1 MATADYQGLD
11 LTDNFGSKFQEDRKD
26 ISSRLGKRTEEEI
39 REEHRTLR
47 VLRKLEGHQSQIIQ
61 VLSSIERVVCRTTSN
76 EGQEIDNH
84 PLDQS
89 DKSVDA
95 SSLNVETT
103 QEKKQIAELSQ
114 QLDETKKTITNFNK
128 TVEDNEKQID
138 VLKGEVRQLSEEKD
152 QLSGDSETNK
162 ARLEELQ
169 KKVTDKNEKIK
180 KIEEEKSTLIK
191 SIEENNGAVT
201 ALTIQ
206 LEYKTNLAQLEW
218 QLHQMSDTVERYSAL
233 QERCSCLEREID
245 TKSAEVDYLNREK
258 DDVYAEMN
266 AQRHLQEDHSVEL
279 KQKIDENAILRRQLS
294 EKETR
299 LILLVE
305 EKTGA
310 KYEIE
315 RLEKE
320 MKKER
325 DQYAET
331 LELATKGK
339 ESSTD
344 IAKKH
349 KELDDAKREIE
360 KFKIEKE
367 EEKAKK
373 KVELDEA
380 SSEMAL
386 VLEQLA
392 TADSALLEGAE
403 ASKKKQE
410 ELDLAKKEIE
420 QLRKAVKREEDEK
433 EKKTVELDEASFEIA
448 TLQDRLARLE
458 YALSAGAL
466 PPQRSYDTP
475 VKINIK
481 AKGERT
487 CDVQGM
493 VCTGQGIFVL
503 TDWDNKTLKAVDIIG
518 KSVLSVL
525 QLDASP
531 FDITQLKANLLAVTL
546 PEARQIVLV
555 QLLSNGNLNVFETIS
570 VTEKCFGIAVLDPGH
585 IIVVNSNVEVYD
597 LQGNR
602 SDILVDMRDESMKDE
617 FEELQYVAFGNN
629 LLYLTDWEQN
639 SVTCMSMDKGIK
651 HQFQF
656 TEEILHDHGAPLGLA
671 VSSTGAVFVR
681 CRKGVY
687 QLDGDLQNG
696 RSLARR
702 LPRGVCLAYSD
713 WDQKVLV
720 AYTNSNI
727 VIEMAVNHS

>member
-1 MATADYQGLD
+1 MATADVEGSD
-11 LTDNFGSKFQEDRKD
+11 LKDTSNSGPKGHDRTNGSA
-26 ISSRLGKRTEEEI
+26 RLGKRTEEEI

-180 KIEEEKSTLIK
+180 KIEEEK
-191 SIEENNGAVT
+191 
-201 ALTIQ
+201 
-206 LEYKTNLAQLEW
+206 
-218 QLHQMSDTVERYSAL
+218 
-233 QERCSCLEREID
+233 RCSCLEREID

-266 AQRHLQEDHSVEL
+266 AQRHLQEDHSV
-279 KQKIDENAILRRQLS
+279 
-294 EKETR
+294 
-299 LILLVE
+299 
-305 EKTGA
+305 
-310 KYEIE
+310 
-315 RLEKE
+315 
-320 MKKER
+320 
-325 DQYAET
+325 YAET

-373 KVELDEA
+373 
-380 SSEMAL
+380 
-386 VLEQLA
+386 
-392 TADSALLEGAE
+392 
-403 ASKKKQE
+403 QE

-433 EKKTVELDEASFEIA
+433 EK
-448 TLQDRLARLE
+448 
-458 YALSAGAL
+458 
-466 PPQRSYDTP
+466 SYDTP

-617 FEELQYVAFGNN
+617 FEELHTREPFDCDKNV
-629 LLYLTDWEQN
+629 LL
-639 SVTCMSMDKGIK
+639 
-651 HQFQF
+651 HQF
-656 TEEILHDHGAPLGLA
+656 L
-671 VSSTGAVFVR
+671 VRVFNYFE
-681 CRKGVY
+681 K
-687 QLDGDLQNG
+687 
-696 RSLARR
+696 
-702 LPRGVCLAYSD
+702 
-713 WDQKVLV
+713 
-720 AYTNSNI
+720 
-727 VIEMAVNHS
+727 